1 MNVEALNKDLN
12 VPTRISQNRQLS
24 KGWNLPLS
32 LLWRRASLCLFSVRL
47 KEVRMLC
54 PCSVMFSGSNISIVS
69 VRQTEKE
76 GLLKMEKAV
85 RTWDAVKPGQN
96 TGQSGN
102 TAFAEMRW
110 SSARQQKKR
119 LSKQQR
125 TPPRR
130 HSWRGRGGSAHCR
143 EMEPFPL
150 AGRQRSELAG
160 SSRDVISAD
169 TEHKARLLT
178 LVFQF

>member
-32 LLWRRASLCLFSVRL
+32 LLLIFCSFSARL
-47 KEVRMLC
+47 REVRMLC

-69 VRQTEKE
+69 VTQTEKE

-96 TGQSGN
+96 IGQSGN
-102 TAFAEMRW
+102 TAFSEMRW
-110 SSARQQKKR
+110 SSARQQKKG

-125 TPPRR
+125 TPPQR

-143 EMEPFPL
+143 EMEAFPL
-150 AGRQRSELAG
+150 GG
-160 SSRDVISAD
+160 ISAQNWP
-169 TEHKARLLT
+169 AAAGM
-178 LVFQF
+178 